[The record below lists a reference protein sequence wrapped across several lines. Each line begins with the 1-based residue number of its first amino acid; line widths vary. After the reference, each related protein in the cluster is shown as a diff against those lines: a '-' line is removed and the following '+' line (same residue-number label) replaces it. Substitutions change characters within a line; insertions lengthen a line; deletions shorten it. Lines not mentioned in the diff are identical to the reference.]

1 MFYNI
6 LSLEWKSRL
15 VRPEILDISDYLVY
29 LVRVMEVAIIA
40 VRRSKIGTSI
50 FRPLCKG
57 RYNFHILH
65 IIFCL

>member
-15 VRPEILDISDYLVY
+15 VRPEILDISDYLFY
-29 LVRVMEVAIIA
+29 LVRFMEISIIA
-40 VRRSKIGTSI
+40 VRRSKIGTPI
-50 FRPLCKG
+50 FHPFCKG
-57 RYNFHILH
+57 RYDFHILH

>member
-15 VRPEILDISDYLVY
+15 VRPEILDITDYLFY
-29 LVRVMEVAIIA
+29 LVRVMEVAIIS

-50 FRPLCKG
+50 FHPFCKG
-57 RYNFHILH
+57 RYDFHILH